1 MGIHGELVNAGEA
14 VDSVQLA
21 QALASAVTLVRQR
34 FPAAKVNLNPWRD
47 DTQTRLWQEDQTLD
61 LAFHFPGWSP
71 SLECRS
77 LLLQLRLQR
86 NSDDGE
92 SLLAPNL
99 LGVLIRGMTFDGERW
114 RLVTMGDWQPEG
126 SHLPQPDQ
134 IQQLRGICRDLFDL
148 FANSA
153 ATGTAA

>member
-1 MGIHGELVNAGEA
+1 MGIDDEPVNAGEA
-14 VDSVQLA
+14 VDSVHLA
-21 QALASAVTLVRQR
+21 QALATAVSLVRHR
-34 FPAAKVNLNPWRD
+34 FPAASVSLNPWRD
-47 DTQTRLWQEDQTLD
+47 DPQTRLWKEEQTLD

-86 NSDDGE
+86 QSDDDG
-92 SLLAPNL
+92 SAAVQKL
-99 LGVLIRGMTFDGERW
+99 LGVLMRGMTYDGERW

-126 SHLPQPDQ
+126 SHLPQPEQ
-134 IQQLRGICRDLFDL
+134 VQQLREICRELFDL
-148 FANSA
+148 FSKSA

>member
-1 MGIHGELVNAGEA
+1 MNAGEA

-21 QALASAVTLVRQR
+21 QALASAVTLVRHR
-34 FPAAKVNLNPWRD
+34 FPAASVSLNPWRD
-47 DTQTRLWQEDQTLD
+47 DPQTRQWKEDQTLD